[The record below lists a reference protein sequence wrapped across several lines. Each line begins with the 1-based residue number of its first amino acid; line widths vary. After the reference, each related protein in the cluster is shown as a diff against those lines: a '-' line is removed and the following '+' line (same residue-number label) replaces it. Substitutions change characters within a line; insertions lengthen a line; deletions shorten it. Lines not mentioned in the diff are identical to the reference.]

1 MINSNV
7 SSISSVNSAMGAFAG
22 TNNIQIHYLDYAG
35 TNPPLVL
42 MPGLT
47 NNAHSFGGLIHAGL
61 NKGRRVLALDLR
73 GRGLSDKPD
82 TGYSMADHAADVVGL
97 LDALGLDQ
105 VVLGGHS
112 FGGMLA
118 LYMAANYPERFS
130 KLVIIDA
137 AISWPSGTGD
147 LLKPSLNRLDKVF
160 PSWDDYL
167 ILAKGMPFLDGY
179 WDQYIEEHYQA
190 DVEIRAD
197 GSVKPRTPR
206 RVIQEVSAKS
216 GEVDWHQILTQVKHP
231 TLLLNAPGAYG
242 APGTPP
248 VLPYENAIETARALA
263 NGGYVRVPGNHLTM
277 IFGENAKEVVREI
290 TRFVEE

>member
-1 MINSNV
+1 
-7 SSISSVNSAMGAFAG
+7 
-22 TNNIQIHYLDYAG
+22 
-35 TNPPLVL
+35 

-61 NKGRRVLALDLR
+61 NKTRRVLALDLR

-82 TGYSMADHAADVVGL
+82 TGYGMADHAADVVGL

-118 LYMAANYPERFS
+118 LYVAAKYPKRFS
-130 KLVIIDA
+130 KLVIIDS

-147 LLKPSLNRLDKVF
+147 LLKPSLDRLDKVF
-160 PSWDDYL
+160 PSWDAYL
-167 ILAKGMPFLDGY
+167 NLAKGMPFLDGY

-206 RVIQEVSAKS
+206 ESFKKCQRRV
-216 GEVDWHQILTQVKHP
+216 G
-231 TLLLNAPGAYG
+231 
-242 APGTPP
+242 
-248 VLPYENAIETARALA
+248 R
-263 NGGYVRVPGNHLTM
+263 
-277 IFGENAKEVVREI
+277 
-290 TRFVEE
+290 

>member
-1 MINSNV
+1 MT
-7 SSISSVNSAMGAFAG
+7 AFAD
-22 TNNIQIHYLDYAG
+22 TNNIRIHYLDYAG
-35 TNPPLVL
+35 ADPPLVL

-61 NKGRRVLALDLR
+61 NEKRRVLALDLR

-82 TGYSMADHAADVVGL
+82 TGYGMADHTADVVGV

-105 VVLGGHS
+105 IVLGGHS

-118 LYMAANYPERFS
+118 LYMAAKYPERFS
-130 KLVIIDA
+130 KLVIIDS
-137 AISWPSGTGD
+137 AISWPSGTDD
-147 LLKPSLNRLDKVF
+147 LLKPSLHRLDKVF
-160 PSWDDYL
+160 PSWDAYL
-167 ILAKGMPFLDGY
+167 NLAKGMPFLNGH
-179 WDQYIEEHYQA
+179 WDQYIEAHYRA

-206 RVIQEVSAKS
+206 KVIQEVSAKI
-216 GEVDWHQILTQVKHP
+216 GEVDWRQIAAQVKHP

-242 APGTPP
+242 SPGTPP
-248 VLPYENAIETARALA
+248 VLPREFAMETAGLLT
-263 NGGYVRVPGNHLTM
+263 NGKYITMPGNHLTM
-277 IFGENAKEVVREI
+277 ILGENAKRVVAEI

>member
-1 MINSNV
+1 MSAIPSG
-7 SSISSVNSAMGAFAG
+7 NSAIGAFAG

-35 TNPPLVL
+35 TNPPVVL

-61 NKGRRVLALDLR
+61 NNTRRVLALDLR

-82 TGYSMADHAADVVGL
+82 TGYGMEDHAADVVGL

-105 VVLGGHS
+105 AVLGGHS

-118 LYMAANYPERFS
+118 LYLAAKYPDRFS
-130 KLVIIDA
+130 TLVIIDS

-160 PSWDDYL
+160 PSWDAYL
-167 ILAKGMPFLDGY
+167 NLAKGMPFLDGY
-179 WDQYIEEHYQA
+179 WDQCIEEHYRA

-197 GSVKPRTPR
+197 SSVKPRTPR
-206 RVIQEVSAKS
+206 KVIQKVSVES
-216 GEVDWHQILTQVKHP
+216 GKENWHQILAQVKHP

-263 NGGYVRVPGNHLTM
+263 NGQYVRVPGNHLTM
-277 IFGENAKEVVREI
+277 IFGENAKKVVKEI

>member
-1 MINSNV
+1 M
-7 SSISSVNSAMGAFAG
+7 AAFARS
-22 TNNIQIHYLDYAG
+22 NNIQIHYLDYAG
-35 TNPPLVL
+35 AGPPLIL

-47 NNAHSFGGLIHAGL
+47 NNVHSFGGLIYAGL
-61 NKGRRVLALDLR
+61 KETCRVLALDLR

-82 TGYSMADHAADVVGL
+82 TGYSMADHAADVLGV
-97 LDALGLDQ
+97 LDALRLDH

-118 LYMAANYPERFS
+118 LYMAAKYPERFS
-130 KLVIIDA
+130 KLVIIDS
-137 AISWPSGTGD
+137 AIFWPSGAGD
-147 LLKPSLNRLDKVF
+147 LLKSSLDRLDKVF
-160 PSWDDYL
+160 PSWDAYL
-167 ILAKGMPFLDGY
+167 NLVKGMPFLDGY
-179 WDQYIEEHYQA
+179 WDQYIEAHYRA

-206 RVIQEVSAKS
+206 KVIQEVSAKS
-216 GEVDWHQILTQVKHP
+216 GEVDWCHIVSQVKHP

-248 VLPYENAIETARALA
+248 VLPCEYAMETARLLPS
-263 NGGYVRVPGNHLTM
+263 GKYVKVPGNHLTM
-277 IFGENAKEVVREI
+277 ILGENSKMVVKEI